1 MSIDPWPLFSLELR
15 TPRLKL
21 HPVRDADLGGLAAA
35 ALAGIHEI
43 GRSPFPSTW
52 AQAPADLLPAEYA
65 RFHWKQRAGIT
76 RESWHVAFAVVESGT
91 VIGCQDIVAE
101 AFAAT
106 RTLTSGSWLTRSAQ
120 GRGLG
125 REMRA
130 AVLLLAF
137 DHLGAEVAESAALA
151 WNTRSIRVSEA
162 LGYRTNGTSRI
173 VGSDGAGVEEV
184 RFRVTPE
191 TFVRPEWPLE
201 VSGVDAARTM
211 LVENSARLP
220 RNPPPG

>member
-15 TPRLKL
+15 TPRLQL
-21 HPVRDADLGGLAAA
+21 HPVRDADLSGLAEA
-35 ALAGIHEI
+35 ALAGVHES
-43 GRSPFPSTW
+43 GRSPFPSPW
-52 AQAPADLLPAEYA
+52 AQAPAERLPAELA
-65 RFHWKQRAGIT
+65 RFHWSQRAQTT
-76 RESWHVAFAVVESGT
+76 RESWRVAFAVIEDGR
-91 VIGCQDIVAE
+91 VIGCQDVVAE
-101 AFAAT
+101 SFAAT

-162 LGYRTNGTSRI
+162 LGYRPNGTHRI
-173 VGSDGAGVEEV
+173 VGADGAAVEEV
-184 RFRVTPE
+184 RLRVTSE
-191 TFVRPEWPLE
+191 TVARPEWTLA
-201 VSGVDAARTM
+201 VSGIEAARAT
-211 LVENSARLP
+211 LL
-220 RNPPPG
+220 